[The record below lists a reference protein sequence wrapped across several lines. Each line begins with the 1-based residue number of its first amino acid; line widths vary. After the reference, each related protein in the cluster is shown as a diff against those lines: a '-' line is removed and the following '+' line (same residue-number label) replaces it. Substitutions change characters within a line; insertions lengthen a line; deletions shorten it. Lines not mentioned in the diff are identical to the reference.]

1 MRIVWETMTS
11 SEKDLFI
18 AKNVLEFKCF
28 NRDGG
33 TDWYNGQYSLGHWRY
48 STRLED
54 ALDMF
59 NRIMGGDRYAHIFMG
74 KDKYECHVIREGL
87 ESIMVNLNSNSLPEL
102 LCLIAIHLNENT
114 VHTE

>member
-1 MRIVWETMTS
+1 MTS

-18 AKNVLEFKCF
+18 AKDILEFNCF
-28 NRDGG
+28 CRNGG
-33 TDWYNGQYSLGHWRY
+33 TDWYEGQYSLGHWRY

-59 NRIMGGDRYAHIFMG
+59 KRVIGEDRHAHIIMG

-87 ESIMVNLNSNSLPEL
+87 ESIMVNLNSNSLPDL
-102 LCLIAIHLNENT
+102 LCLIAIHLKGNT